1 VASGLAIGLTTG
13 DGAGRVAAGAGHGRR
28 GLRVLALG
36 YVGILVVVPLVVI
49 LGTVVGDGW
58 TQLADALS
66 SAAAVTAY
74 RLTAEV
80 SLVAIVLNTAFG
92 VGFGILLTRYRL
104 PGRRLLS
111 AAADLPISVSP
122 IIVGLALILVYGPV
136 DGWFGK
142 GLAEAGVRV
151 IYSLPGMI
159 LATTFVSFPLV
170 LREVVPVLEEAGTD
184 MEQAAEVLG
193 ASAWQQFVRITLPTI
208 RPALAYGLVLSLA
221 RSIGEFGAVR
231 VVSGGISGAGQTQ
244 TVTLLIED
252 KYQQLEGGTYQL
264 ALLLVIVTV
273 AAIVLASLRK
283 TASWPR
289 DRATRRRTDS

>member
-1 VASGLAIGLTTG
+1 MADKVATRGVV
-13 DGAGRVAAGAGHGRR
+13 AGGRR
-28 GLRVLALG
+28 SRYGLRVLAIG

-49 LGTVVGDGW
+49 VAKVAGEGW
-58 TQLADALS
+58 TQLADALGS
-66 SAAAVTAY
+66 PAAITAY

-80 SLVAIVLNTAFG
+80 ALVAIVLNTVFG
-92 VGFGILLTRYRL
+92 VGFGILLTRYRV

-111 AAADLPISVSP
+111 AAADIPISVSP
-122 IIVGLALILVYGPV
+122 IVVGLALVLVYGPV

-142 GLAEAGVRV
+142 ELAEAGIRI

-170 LREVVPVLEEAGTD
+170 LREVAPVLDEAGTD
-184 MEQAAEVLG
+184 MEQAAKVLG

-208 RPALAYGLVLSLA
+208 RPALMYGLVLSLA

-264 ALLLVIVTV
+264 ALLLVVVTV
-273 AAIVLASLRK
+273 AAIVLASLRR
-283 TASWPR
+283 TPR
-289 DRATRRRTDS
+289 KDRGMAT